1 MKKILF
7 IALLSAVFTINGTA
21 QAWRSIGRVFPR
33 PKIIRPVPR
42 PTIVPFIRATS
53 KNDHNSNGNSSPKVP
68 HYPPKIPRVENPKIS
83 PKNYNGLIPQVAHN
97 EILRQQDYL
106 DAETYYNL
114 GVRAL
119 LKGNVTIAQRCLR
132 MAATKGHVDAQV
144 YLGKRLYYSRD
155 SLGILE
161 GIDWLKKAA
170 RSENKTAIWDL
181 YQIYVYDKDYR
192 DSISAFNYLKKA
204 VELKHPEAL
213 NDMGRFYYTGYMV
226 EQNVDSAIVYFKK
239 AADLNDKNACLNLY
253 NIYRAVGENV
263 DTVAAFEYL
272 KKAAELKQSE
282 ALYEMGNYYYT
293 GYMVEQD
300 LDSAILYYEKA
311 ADLNEKNACSALYD
325 IYTFDEGKRDTVIAY
340 EYLKR
345 AAILE
350 NPYALN
356 NLGSYYL
363 EGYMVEKDID
373 MAIIYYNAAIGKE
386 DFAEPYWNL
395 YNIYQ
400 FEEGHKDTIVAF
412 EYLKKAVELGN
423 PYALN
428 NLGLYYQE
436 GYMVEKD
443 IDMAIGLFKTA
454 IDKKY
459 FAEPYWNLYNIYQ
472 YDEDHRKIKAAYGC
486 LWNAANLG
494 YADAK
499 NVMGV
504 CYELGYMVDK
514 DICRALG
521 YYNDAAEKG
530 CSSAYSNLGRVLSEK
545 KNKKI
550 MRYKPDIAAKVLQM
564 GADKGYAECQ
574 YLLGMAY
581 KKGCGVEKNQEKARR
596 LLNLA
601 ANNGIKSEKD
611 LEINNIIY
619 KKWAKDAKNIEKVEV
634 KH

>member
-239 AADLNDKNACLNLY
+239 AADLNDKNACLN
-253 NIYRAVGENV
+253 
-263 DTVAAFEYL
+263 
-272 KKAAELKQSE
+272 
-282 ALYEMGNYYYT
+282 
-293 GYMVEQD
+293 
-300 LDSAILYYEKA
+300 
-311 ADLNEKNACSALYD
+311 
-325 IYTFDEGKRDTVIAY
+325 
-340 EYLKR
+340 
-345 AAILE
+345 
-350 NPYALN
+350 
-356 NLGSYYL
+356 
-363 EGYMVEKDID
+363 
-373 MAIIYYNAAIGKE
+373 
-386 DFAEPYWNL
+386 
-395 YNIYQ
+395 
-400 FEEGHKDTIVAF
+400 
-412 EYLKKAVELGN
+412 
-423 PYALN
+423 
-428 NLGLYYQE
+428 
-436 GYMVEKD
+436 
-443 IDMAIGLFKTA
+443 
-454 IDKKY
+454 
-459 FAEPYWNLYNIYQ
+459 
-472 YDEDHRKIKAAYGC
+472 
-486 LWNAANLG
+486 
-494 YADAK
+494 
-499 NVMGV
+499 
-504 CYELGYMVDK
+504 
-514 DICRALG
+514 
-521 YYNDAAEKG
+521 
-530 CSSAYSNLGRVLSEK
+530 
-545 KNKKI
+545 
-550 MRYKPDIAAKVLQM
+550 
-564 GADKGYAECQ
+564 
-574 YLLGMAY
+574 
-581 KKGCGVEKNQEKARR
+581 
-596 LLNLA
+596 
-601 ANNGIKSEKD
+601 
-611 LEINNIIY
+611 
-619 KKWAKDAKNIEKVEV
+619 
-634 KH
+634 